1 MTQFGVSGFDAHAM
15 AASKVGAL
23 HSANR
28 SVPRDIFDLSDLI
41 AQGAKPAPLL
51 GLADRQWLKAISGT
65 TIEKAGAIGWDRAR
79 EEVIPYLPQ
88 SVRSAFDA
96 AVWEDMCLHVARTV
110 DAWLK
115 DAQ

>member
-1 MTQFGVSGFDAHAM
+1 M
-15 AASKVGAL
+15 GAL

-41 AQGAKPAPLL
+41 AQGANPVPLL

-65 TIEKAGAIGWDRAR
+65 TIEKTAAIGWDRAR
-79 EEVIPYLPQ
+79 EEIVPYLPQ
-88 SVRSAFDA
+88 SVRSTLDA
-96 AVWEDMCLHVARTV
+96 AGWEDMCLRVAETV
-110 DAWLK
+110 DTWLK